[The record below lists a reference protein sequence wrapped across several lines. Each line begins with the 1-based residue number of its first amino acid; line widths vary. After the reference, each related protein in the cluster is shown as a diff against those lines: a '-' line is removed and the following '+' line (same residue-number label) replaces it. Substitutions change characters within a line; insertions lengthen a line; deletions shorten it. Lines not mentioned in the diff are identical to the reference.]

1 MSLADFERRMLR
13 LKGIKLPA
21 VGVVDTKHS
30 KYAHQATIINNSSYG
45 KILAD
50 IDQEYVVDEALD
62 DIIIGVV
69 RSFTTATSH
78 KGNKLNV
85 AVIRNMLHK
94 LPIISQLSIMDNFGY
109 GRQQA
114 SKYLQAC
121 KLVIQFKERY
131 VIKCSLVRLS
141 QYSME

>member
-21 VGVVDTKHS
+21 VGVVGTKHS
-30 KYAHQATIINNSSYG
+30 KYAHQATIIDNSNSCG

-50 IDQEYVVDEALD
+50 IDQEYIVDEALD

-69 RSFTTATSH
+69 RSFVTATSH

-121 KLVIQFKERY
+121 KLVIQFKQRH
-131 VIKCSLVRLS
+131 VVRCALNSLS
-141 QYSME
+141 KYAE